1 MLRPYPNEPGPFVAN
16 FDVIILGG
24 GPAGYVCAI
33 RCAQLGLA
41 TAVVE
46 QEKLGGVCVNIG
58 CIPTKALLHS
68 AYIANL
74 LKESKEFGV
83 EAGNVTTDYGV
94 AMKRSRRVSDQ
105 NSKGVEF
112 LMKKHKITVVKGTGV
127 LQPGKKVK
135 VGNDVYE
142 AKKAVV
148 VATGSRVKGIPQ
160 IGLEINKTTVISS
173 DEALLMERVP
183 ASLAI
188 IGAGALGMECADIFH
203 AFGVKV
209 TLIEALPRILPLE
222 DAEASDTLNKSYRKR
237 GIEVIAGAKVTKA
250 NVGKDKVTLD
260 VEAGGEKK
268 QVTAAAVL
276 MAAGRAVNIENIGL
290 KECGIQLTERG
301 FIKVDKNMQTSTAGY
316 YAIGD
321 VAGPPMLAHKGSR
334 EGVVVAELIAG
345 QKPHPIK
352 YDNVPSVTYCHPEVA
367 SIGLTEDQ
375 CKEKKLDYVAGK
387 FPFSANGRAR
397 GTGETEGFVK
407 ILRDKK
413 YGEILGAHIVGSH
426 ASEMIHELAVAR
438 ENEYTVEEIDLAIH
452 AHPTMSEAIGEA
464 ALDSLGRVLHIW
476 ATKRSMTP
484 SPSDLDP

>member
-1 MLRPYPNEPGPFVAN
+1 MAS

-33 RCAQLGLA
+33 RCAQLGLT

-46 QEKLGGVCVNIG
+46 QDKLGGVCVNIG

-68 AYIANL
+68 AYIAGL
-74 LKESKEFGV
+74 LKESKDFGV
-83 EAGNVTTDYGV
+83 DASGVKTDYGI

-135 VGNDVYE
+135 VGSDVHD

-148 VATGSRVKGIPQ
+148 IATGSRVKGIPQ

-173 DEALLMERVP
+173 DEALVMERVP
-183 ASLAI
+183 ESLAI
-188 IGAGALGMECADIFH
+188 IGAGAVGMEFADIFN

-209 TLIEALPRILPLE
+209 TVIEALPRILPLE
-222 DAEASDTLNKSYRKR
+222 DAESSDTLNKSYRKR

-260 VEAGGEKK
+260 VETAGEKK
-268 QVTAAAVL
+268 QVAAAAVL
-276 MAAGRAVNIENIGL
+276 MAAGRAVNTENIGL
-290 KECGIQLTERG
+290 KECGIQLTDHG
-301 FIKVDKNMQTSTAGY
+301 FIKVDKNLQTSTPGY

-334 EGVVVAELIAG
+334 EGVIVAEIVAG

-407 ILRDKK
+407 ILRDRK
-413 YGEILGAHIVGSH
+413 YGEILGAHIVGAH

-438 ENEYTVEEIDLAIH
+438 ENEYTVEEVDLAIH

-464 ALDSLGRVLHIW
+464 ALDSLGRVLNI
-476 ATKRSMTP
+476 
-484 SPSDLDP
+484 